1 MTAKRCGGQAA
12 RALFALLAF
21 VLLASVGNAVGN
33 AVGRPVG
40 PPASVAAPAP
50 AHGAPAGHVDGLL
63 GAPGGSPAVLPP
75 PSRIPVVVN
84 RGGDGPGAPSFG
96 AAAAKPAAA
105 ALTVRAGNATR
116 NAPSRA
122 DEPDAGTVRG
132 RAPPR

>member
-21 VLLASVGNAVGN
+21 VLLGLVWQAT
-33 AVGRPVG
+33 G
-40 PPASVAAPAP
+40 PAAGTPSAGAAPAP

-96 AAAAKPAAA
+96 AAAATPAAA